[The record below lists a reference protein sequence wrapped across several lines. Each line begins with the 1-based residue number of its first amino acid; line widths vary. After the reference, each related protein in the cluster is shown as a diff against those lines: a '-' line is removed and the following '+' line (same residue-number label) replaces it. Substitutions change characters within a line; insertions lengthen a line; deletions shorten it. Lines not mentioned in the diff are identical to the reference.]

1 VTAGSC
7 RLKRVT
13 SAEIMGGVRVLTHSV
28 PELMQRDTEGGLRVA
43 RRVARVGSPTASA
56 SAPALAAGRLA
67 LAASRLTVTAPRR
80 TLAASLL
87 TLAVTALT
95 MTVRRLTLAAGRLE
109 SSAPENECP
118 PARTVGTP
126 VIADEEE
133 IPREIHA
140 ATQNFTLQLLA
151 HSSHPLTIT
160 ATRAAAFPVSS

>member
-1 VTAGSC
+1 MTAGSC
-7 RLKRVT
+7 RVKRVT
-13 SAEIMGGVRVLTHSV
+13 SADIMGGVQVLTHSV

-56 SAPALAAGRLA
+56 SAPALAAGRLT
-67 LAASRLTVTAPRR
+67 LAASRLTV
-80 TLAASLL
+80 AASLL
-87 TLAVTALT
+87 TSIVTALT

-126 VIADEEE
+126 VIADEEG
-133 IPREIHA
+133 IPQEIHA